1 MKMASRTHQMAGKLL
16 TGAPEK
22 SAGQMSR
29 TTLTFSKHVQF
40 QDIVKHAW
48 QDNQRGNGMGRV
60 WQKLKRVKQALK
72 TLNTTAFQGVEARI
86 KLYRQQLQD
95 VQSSMRQPGEPTSLI
110 ETEREAKLNRKKWL
124 NVEESI
130 MRQKSRMQRL
140 KLGDGNTAYFHV
152 SLKNRLAQNRIT
164 SLTSANGNIMA
175 SSSDI
180 EEEILGFYKKLL
192 ETCANQL
199 PTVNHQAMRDG
210 PRLDRGKQAHL
221 IVPVS
226 RDEILQA
233 LQGINDN
240 KAPGSDGFNAI
251 FFKKVRATV
260 GEEITDAIQEFF
272 LSGKLLKAINCTTVT
287 LIPK

>member
-1 MKMASRTHQMAGKLL
+1 M
-16 TGAPEK
+16 
-22 SAGQMSR
+22 
-29 TTLTFSKHVQF
+29 
-40 QDIVKHAW
+40 KHAW

-72 TLNTTAFQGVEARI
+72 TLNTTEFQGVEARI

-95 VQSSMRQPGEPTSLI
+95 VQSSMRQPGQPTSLI
-110 ETEREAKLNRKKWL
+110 ETEREAKLNREKWL

-130 MRQKSRMQRL
+130 MRQKSRVQWL

-164 SLTSANGNIMA
+164 SLTSANGNIMT

-180 EEEILGFYKKLL
+180 EEEILGFYKKILG
-192 ETCANQL
+192 TCANQL
-199 PTVNHQAMRDG
+199 PAVNHQAMRDG

-251 FFKKVRATV
+251 FFKTVWATV

-272 LSGKLLKAINCTTVT
+272 LSGKLLKAINCTTDT
-287 LIPK
+287 NP